1 MKLTGF
7 LMVVNENLGYY
18 FGYKKVLQTAA
29 LYTTDVIT
37 LISRRNKVAIFADI
51 IKIVAMSVTKICR
64 GSK

>member
-1 MKLTGF
+1 
-7 LMVVNENLGYY
+7 MVVNENLGYY
-18 FGYKKVLQTAA
+18 FGYKNVLQTAA

-51 IKIVAMSVTKICR
+51 IKIVAMSVTKIFR